1 MSKIYL
7 YRLPGP
13 KFPVFGDKNVFLLDT
28 KTVPFT
34 GGGGGVMTCFRAK
47 GQQGGGSDLLLLR
60 FVKK

>member
-34 GGGGGVMTCFRAK
+34 RGRGGYDLFQGKRAT
-47 GQQGGGSDLLLLR
+47 R
-60 FVKK
+60 WRE